1 MVPPQL
7 AIAPQSDKLR
17 TILENSPVPLA
28 ARLPVA
34 EDGSVG
40 VGPVRILSV
49 DPPVFLS
56 GIAYIEYLGLAGAF
70 SRHYGNMPAGFIIFP
85 TWSIEYPGCPEA
97 IRQRLDEHRARYPNH
112 KFRFI
117 CNARAEE
124 ELLRG
129 VGIPA
134 MFLNKNFTVSDQIFH
149 PLANASP
156 EFDAVYVARLV
167 AEKRH
172 ELAAQIPRVGH
183 VAYVQGEADRK
194 EEFRELHSAMLARNP
209 AHELINEISDGL
221 PVAMS
226 HQQVNAALSRA
237 AVGLILS
244 EVEGSS
250 YASMEYLLAG
260 LPVVSTPSKG
270 GRDVFFD
277 SEFCVVCDPDPA
289 SVRDA
294 VAALRARNIPREV
307 IRAKTLAKIQPER
320 DRFLSLVDDL
330 IEELEGER
338 RYAGRDWPFGDV
350 SGVTWRYFSLHLEDF
365 AQRQRRALAE
375 ELGLDA
381 SVLDDVQLETAELR
395 PIVSAI
401 KERPNCSLL
410 VFGCGKDSPFWEK
423 INGGGTTAFI
433 EDNPD
438 WANKARAGLTT
449 ATVHSVQYGTK
460 LREWRKLLDAPSKLH
475 LDLPQEIA
483 ARKWDLVLVDGPAGY
498 EDSTPGRMKSIYA
511 ASQLVA
517 PGGRV
522 FVHDCERPAE
532 EAFASRH
539 LGDDRAVL
547 EVKGRAVLKGYAF

>member
-1 MVPPQL
+1 MHKP
-7 AIAPQSDKLR
+7 I
-17 TILENSPVPLA
+17 NF
-28 ARLPVA
+28 
-34 EDGSVG
+34 
-40 VGPVRILSV
+40 GPVRVLSV
-49 DPPVFLS
+49 KPPIFLS
-56 GIAYIEYLGLAGAF
+56 GIPYDEFVGFAGPFA
-70 SRHYGNMPAGFIIFP
+70 RHYGNVDAGFIIFP
-85 TWSIEYPGCPEA
+85 TWSIEQPGRPA
-97 IRQRLDEHRARYPNH
+97 ALRKRLLEHVSRYPNH

-117 CNARAEE
+117 CNTAAEA

-134 MFLNKNFTVSDQIFH
+134 LFLNKNFTVSDQMFR
-149 PLANASP
+149 PLASAKV

-167 AEKRH
+167 PEKRH
-172 ELAAQIPRVGH
+172 ELAAAIPRVGY
-183 VAYVQGEADRK
+183 VAYMEFTRDDQQEQDRREQFRGLHASLLAQNPTHALLNEVAD
-194 EEFRELHSAMLARNP
+194 
-209 AHELINEISDGL
+209 DGL

-226 HQQVNAALSRA
+226 HQQVNDALSRA

-250 YASMEYLLAG
+250 YASMEYLLPG

-381 SVLDDVQLETAELR
+381 GVLDDVQLETAELR
-395 PIVSAI
+395 PIVAAI

-433 EDNPD
+433 EDDPD
-438 WANKARAGLTT
+438 WATKARAGLTT
-449 ATVHSVQYGTK
+449 ATVHSVKYGTK
-460 LREWRKLLDAPSKLH
+460 LREWRKLLDAPSELH

-483 ARKWDLVLVDGPAGY
+483 ARKWDLILVDGPAGY

-532 EAFASRH
+532 EAFASRY
-539 LGDDRAVL
+539 LGEDRAVL
-547 EVKGRAVLKGYAF
+547 EVRGRAVLKGYAF